1 MYPKSLL
8 ALIESFQQ
16 LPGIGAKTA
25 ERLALHT
32 LTSMSKENVIQFS
45 YALQEAITH
54 IHECETCHMLTD
66 QKICAICED
75 TSRDN
80 TLMIVSDAKDVIALE
95 NMNTYHGYYHV
106 LGGLIDFSRGITDE
120 HLHISTLTPRIS
132 QMKEVILATNG
143 TMEGELT
150 AKYLK
155 ALLETSNLTITRL
168 AYGLPV
174 GTDFKY
180 ADEKTLSKAVEN
192 RIKY

>member
-1 MYPKSLL
+1 
-8 ALIESFQQ
+8 
-16 LPGIGAKTA
+16 
-25 ERLALHT
+25 
-32 LTSMSKENVIQFS
+32 MSKEDVIHFS
-45 YALQEAITH
+45 DALKDALSS
-54 IHECETCHMLTD
+54 IHPCEKCHMLTD
-66 QKICAICED
+66 QKVCAICED
-75 TSRDN
+75 TTREN

-95 NMNTYHGYYHV
+95 NMKTYHGYYHV

-120 HLHISTLTPRIS
+120 HLNINTLSTRIEK
-132 QMKEVILATNG
+132 MKEVILATNS

-155 ALLETSNLTITRL
+155 ALLESSNDLISRL

-192 RIKY
+192 RLKY

>member
-1 MYPKSLL
+1 MYPKSLI
-8 ALIESFQQ
+8 ALIESFQK

-32 LTSMSKENVIQFS
+32 LTSMTQEEVLKFS
-45 YALQEAITH
+45 TSLQDALQT
-54 IHECETCHMLTD
+54 IHPCEKCHMLTD
-66 QKICAICED
+66 QSICHICED
-75 TSRDN
+75 NTRDN
-80 TLMIVSDAKDVIALE
+80 TLMIVADAKDVIALE
-95 NMNTYHGYYHV
+95 HMKTYHGYYHV

-120 HLHISTLTPRIS
+120 HLHIHTLQPRLNH
-132 QMKEVILATNG
+132 MKEVILATNS

-155 ALLETSNLTITRL
+155 ALLESSNVLISRL

-192 RIKY
+192 RLKY